1 MIRAILGDHEQVDLN
16 SRATLYSMF
25 LIGVIAPEVFIVQPG
40 FVQGLVEYLGFD
52 DQGAGKVVSA
62 EMWGLAVTTILMTFI
77 AHRVNWRAV
86 VFGSLV
92 VMFLANAACT
102 LTTDV
107 STFVALRFIA
117 GLGAGSL
124 VSLSFAAVGL
134 TKNPD
139 RNFGLLIMWVLTYGA
154 IVLMLMPMAYEAFGF
169 NGVIWFFA
177 LFPMTAMP
185 FVKYLPV
192 SGETDA
198 QVEEDAVNL
207 SPRLKGMAL
216 FAMLA
221 YFAAQ
226 GVVWAYLFLIGLAGG
241 LGEQAVANG
250 LMISQFAG
258 IAGAL
263 LAAVIAHRYGRS
275 LPLTIGIL
283 GGAFC
288 LWFLVG
294 TFGFLA
300 FAVTVSVYNFL
311 WNLTHPFLLGAMAS
325 FDRHGRVVV
334 YAVAMQM
341 VGLAIGPYL
350 AASVISE
357 GVYINV
363 NLTGALLFVAAW
375 LLILPPVIAQA
386 RRWTAATATE

>member
-1 MIRAILGDHEQVDLN
+1 
-16 SRATLYSMF
+16 
-25 LIGVIAPEVFIVQPG
+25 
-40 FVQGLVEYLGFD
+40 
-52 DQGAGKVVSA
+52 
-62 EMWGLAVTTILMTFI
+62 
-77 AHRVNWRAV
+77 
-86 VFGSLV
+86 
-92 VMFLANAACT
+92 
-102 LTTDV
+102 
-107 STFVALRFIA
+107 
-117 GLGAGSL
+117 
-124 VSLSFAAVGL
+124 
-134 TKNPD
+134 
-139 RNFGLLIMWVLTYGA
+139 MWVLTYGA
-154 IVLMLMPMAYEAFGF
+154 IVLMLMPTAYEAFGF

-185 FVKYLPV
+185 FVKHLPV

-207 SPRLKGMAL
+207 SPQLKGMAL

-363 NLTGALLFVAAW
+363 NWAGALLFVVAW
-375 LLILPPVIAQA
+375 LLILPPVIAQTRQWIVA
-386 RRWTAATATE
+386 TAAE